1 MKIPVATDKRYT
13 IKNLEGKR
21 KMKVSI
27 VNGLSISDR
36 IENLQTNSYR
46 IYEDLSDEN
55 IRVYEEFK
63 KQYISNLLIKEKVR
77 EWPENGYVII
87 SQTGT
92 GKSTWVTKTIGEILI
107 EHQTR
112 GLLITPRVALTM
124 QYKLELAKLYC
135 PELLEELT
143 EKGLHRRHEYGV
155 FDVYSFQELI
165 TISKECNVMGK
176 RYEFVVLD
184 EVHAFVGDAAFN
196 PFTETIF
203 RFLLMRVGAKA
214 KRIYLTATPDI
225 ILTEIA
231 EIEEEITP
239 VPVPLKTTLGFNK
252 SGIRLTVFRFERDY
266 RYIVPAFFEDEE
278 HILKILEK
286 KPQDQKGLIFVKSKA
301 QGARWE
307 QRLGER
313 RALYLDAENKQ
324 KERTE
329 EFQNI
334 LKFQKMEQ
342 QFLIATR
349 FMDVGVNLK
358 DVELKVVVLFHFYP
372 EDIVQMLGRKR
383 ISDGETVEL
392 YIKLPS
398 AVEIRADLGKIKS
411 SEEEARKNVRFFGS
425 ARYYS
430 QFEHPF
436 YVKQKENDYTLH
448 ANGFFM
454 RFLAYRKRF
463 LTECLKYESDRRTFV
478 ENLGKKLLSYL
489 PGCSEPIFLDYLQ
502 ENDEEIRKQVRE
514 KLEQWIDQEL
524 NRDYMGV
531 LSDQLLE
538 IFGEKRRLDQKGQI
552 SIGKI
557 NEQLKKYGLPYTI
570 ANQCKKGKKGVWKI
584 ERGISG

>member
-1 MKIPVATDKRYT
+1 M
-13 IKNLEGKR
+13 
-21 KMKVSI
+21 
-27 VNGLSISDR
+27 
-36 IENLQTNSYR
+36 
-46 IYEDLSDEN
+46 
-55 IRVYEEFK
+55 
-63 KQYISNLLIKEKVR
+63 
-77 EWPENGYVII
+77 
-87 SQTGT
+87 
-92 GKSTWVTKTIGEILI
+92 
-107 EHQTR
+107 
-112 GLLITPRVALTM
+112 
-124 QYKLELAKLYC
+124 
-135 PELLEELT
+135 
-143 EKGLHRRHEYGV
+143 
-155 FDVYSFQELI
+155 
-165 TISKECNVMGK
+165 
-176 RYEFVVLD
+176 
-184 EVHAFVGDAAFN
+184 
-196 PFTETIF
+196 
-203 RFLLMRVGAKA
+203 
-214 KRIYLTATPDI
+214 
-225 ILTEIA
+225 
-231 EIEEEITP
+231 
-239 VPVPLKTTLGFNK
+239 
-252 SGIRLTVFRFERDY
+252 
-266 RYIVPAFFEDEE
+266 
-278 HILKILEK
+278 
-286 KPQDQKGLIFVKSKA
+286 
-301 QGARWE
+301 
-307 QRLGER
+307 
-313 RALYLDAENKQ
+313 
-324 KERTE
+324 
-329 EFQNI
+329 
-334 LKFQKMEQ
+334 
-342 QFLIATR
+342 IATR

-436 YVKQKENDYTLH
+436 HVKQKENDYTLH